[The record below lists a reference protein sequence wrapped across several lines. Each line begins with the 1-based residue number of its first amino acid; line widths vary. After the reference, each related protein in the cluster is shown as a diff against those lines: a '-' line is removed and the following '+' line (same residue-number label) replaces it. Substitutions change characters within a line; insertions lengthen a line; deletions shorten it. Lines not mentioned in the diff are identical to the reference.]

1 MSRLLLGITALSVAV
16 AVVAILWGAG
26 LLPRASGS
34 AAFPA
39 GPGLGRDAPQ
49 ELVAALDISIA
60 PDGAGLPP
68 GQGTSQD
75 GIRTY
80 GQVCAACHGN
90 RGRGGMGGRL
100 TGGIGTLNSDDPI
113 RTVNS
118 YWPYATT
125 LFDYIRRAMP
135 LGAPQTLTDD
145 QVYGLV
151 AFLLSVDRIV
161 EPGEVVNAE
170 TLPRIRM
177 PNRNGFVEWWPDPPV
192 N

>member
-16 AVVAILWGAG
+16 AVGAVLWGAG
-26 LLPRASGS
+26 LLPRGSES

-39 GPGLGRDAPQ
+39 GPGLGRDAPP
-49 ELVAALDISIA
+49 ELVAALDISIT

-80 GQVCAACHGN
+80 GQLCAACHGN

-113 RTVNS
+113 KTVNS

-161 EPGEVVNAE
+161 EPGEAVNAE